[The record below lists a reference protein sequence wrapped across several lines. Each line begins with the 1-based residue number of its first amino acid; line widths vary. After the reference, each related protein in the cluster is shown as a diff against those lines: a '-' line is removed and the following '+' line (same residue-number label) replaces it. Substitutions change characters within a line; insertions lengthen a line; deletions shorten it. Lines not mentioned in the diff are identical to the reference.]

1 MELVRTTSPGCRPG
15 TAGHPLPGISIQITD
30 PATGEEVAPGTEG
43 ILLVRGPNVMK
54 GYLDGL
60 SSSST
65 GLVGGWYRT
74 GARASVDR
82 DGFLKIARFIE

>member
-1 MELVRTTSPGCRPG
+1 
-15 TAGHPLPGISIQITD
+15 
-30 PATGEEVAPGTEG
+30 
-43 ILLVRGPNVMK
+43 MK